1 MSNRREVMR
10 DGKGDSVPSTD
21 AKTRSTK
28 QRQAVLSALD
38 DATTFHTAQGLHE
51 TLRARGTKVGLATVY
66 RSLQLMADAGEVD
79 VIRDDSGEA
88 FYRRCS
94 ENHHHHLICRT
105 CGRAVE
111 VSGPAVEAWAD
122 RVAAENGFSD
132 VSHSLELF
140 GRCDSCSTA

>member
-1 MSNRREVMR
+1 MS
-10 DGKGDSVPSTD
+10 GTD
-21 AKTRSTK
+21 VRTRSTR
-28 QRQAVLSALD
+28 QRQAVQTALD
-38 DATTFHTAQGLHE
+38 EATSFSTAQELHE
-51 TLRARGTKVGLATVY
+51 SLRASGTKVGLATVY

-79 VIRDDSGEA
+79 VIRNDTGEA

-94 ENHHHHLICRT
+94 SHHHHHLICRS

-111 VSGPAVEAWAD
+111 VSGPAVEEWAD

-140 GRCDSCSTA
+140 GTCDSCSTP

>member
-1 MSNRREVMR
+1 MTGAET
-10 DGKGDSVPSTD
+10 KP
-21 AKTRSTK
+21 RSTW

-38 DATTFHTAQGLHE
+38 EATSFNTAQELHE
-51 TLRARGTKVGLATVY
+51 SMRSAGTKVGLATVY

-79 VIRDDSGEA
+79 VIRNDNGEA

-94 ENHHHHLICRT
+94 SHHHHHLICRS

-111 VSGPAVEAWAD
+111 VSGPAVEEWAG
-122 RVAAENGFSD
+122 RIAAENDFID

-140 GRCDSCSTA
+140 GTCKSCA